1 MKNKKNTKRYL
12 NPIKKQTSILQPP
25 FSHPQPPKRLRHFL
39 APTSSR
45 FLFSLISFL
54 YLIFPLSFSNPS
66 FTPRFDL
73 SFFFLFVLHTN
84 CHSKRSFFLL
94 CSFNFSLNIYLQN
107 CIFFKKTLENYT
119 TNFGFRNLH
128 EF

>member
-73 SFFFLFVLHTN
+73 SFFF
-84 CHSKRSFFLL
+84 SL
-94 CSFNFSLNIYLQN
+94 CSSHQLSFQKIVFPSLFFQFQFEYFFFYSFS
-107 CIFFKKTLENYT
+107 TLMYDYK
-119 TNFGFRNLH
+119 RN
-128 EF
+128 